1 MLFRVK
7 EFWKLTFLGA
17 FILVTGCSAT
27 GGLENRPA
35 PVVRESKMIEE
46 QIALNPAFSAHLTG
60 IRFFE
65 GERSK
70 LAIINDK
77 TYDTRFQ
84 KKLARTI
91 YTEIDLDHAR
101 PGMKVYFPIMLYF
114 RQNGKVV
121 RIEEIQARIEPQL
134 NASSHLVGAGYFE
147 PGKWA
152 FGDYDVDVYINNKK
166 AATGYFEIY

>member
-84 KKLARTI
+84 KKLAR
-91 YTEIDLDHAR
+91 

-147 PGKWA
+147 SGKWA